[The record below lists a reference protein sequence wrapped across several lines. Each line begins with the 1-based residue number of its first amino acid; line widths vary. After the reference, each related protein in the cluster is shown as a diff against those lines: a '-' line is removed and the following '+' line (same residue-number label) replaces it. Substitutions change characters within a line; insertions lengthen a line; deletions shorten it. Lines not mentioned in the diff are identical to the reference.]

1 MKKIASTLTANGN
14 SCRFCGGPLH
24 QFLDLGVSPLCESY
38 LSVEQLGAPETFYPL
53 VASVC
58 HDCFLV
64 QLPEQVSP
72 VNIFTEYAYFSSYS
86 DDWLTHAHRY
96 VDDMTNRLG
105 LGPSSNV
112 VELGSNDGYLLQYF
126 VKKGISV
133 LGVDPAANVAKAA
146 EARGVRTLVGF
157 FGADMANR
165 LAVED
170 KKADL
175 IIGNNV
181 LAQVSGINDF
191 VEGVRIL
198 LKRGGTATFEFPH
211 IAQTLNG
218 NQFDQFYHEHYSY
231 FSAIS
236 IEKIMAAHGLQLFDV
251 DRLSTHGGSLRI
263 YVRHAEGADRVKP
276 AVDELLAAERDL
288 GLHQLVAYDAFAE
301 RVARTKRNLLSFL
314 IHARSAGA
322 SVVGYGAPGKG
333 NTLLNYCGVRTDF
346 LDYTVDRNP
355 YKQGK
360 YLPGTRI
367 PIYPPEKIA
376 QTKPQYILILPWN
389 LKEEIAKQLAY
400 VRNWGGQ
407 LVVPIPEV
415 KCY

>member
-1 MKKIASTLTANGN
+1 MKTSICTANGN
-14 SCRFCGGPLH
+14 SCRFCGGHLH
-24 QFLDLGVSPLCESY
+24 QFLDLGVSPPCESY
-38 LSVEQLGAPETFYPL
+38 LSAEQLGAPETFYPL

-64 QLPEQVSP
+64 QLPEHISP
-72 VNIFTEYAYFSSYS
+72 ANIFTEYAYFSSYS
-86 DDWLTHAHRY
+86 DDWLAHARRY
-96 VDDMTNRLG
+96 VEDITSRLG
-105 LGPSSNV
+105 LNPSSNV

-126 VKKGISV
+126 VQKGISV
-133 LGVDPAANVAKAA
+133 LGIDPAANVAKVAD
-146 EARGVRTLVGF
+146 ARGVPTRVGF
-157 FGADMANR
+157 FGTDIASR
-165 LAVED
+165 LAQGD

-175 IIGNNV
+175 IVGNNV
-181 LAQVSGINDF
+181 LAQVSDINDF

-198 LKRGGTATFEFPH
+198 LKSGGTATFEFPH

-236 IEKIMAAHGLQLFDV
+236 IDKIMAAHGLQLFDV
-251 DRLSTHGGSLRI
+251 ERLSTHGGSLRV
-263 YVRHAEGADRVKP
+263 YVRHTGSSDGIKP
-276 AVDELLAAERDL
+276 AVHELLAAERDW
-288 GLHQLVAYDAFAE
+288 GLHQLAAYDGFAE
-301 RVARTKRNLLSFL
+301 RVAQTKRKLLSFL
-314 IHARSAGA
+314 IHARSVRA

-333 NTLLNYCGVRTDF
+333 NTLLNYCGIRTDF

-355 YKQGK
+355 YKHGK

-376 QTKPQYILILPWN
+376 ETKPRYVLILPWN
-389 LKEEIAKQLAY
+389 LKDEITKQLAY
-400 VRNWGGQ
+400 IGNWGGQ

-415 KCY
+415 AIY

>member
-1 MKKIASTLTANGN
+1 MTETASNLRAKHD
-14 SCRFCGGPLH
+14 SCRFCGGRLH

-38 LSVEQLGAPETFYPL
+38 LSAEQLGEPEMFYPL
-53 VASVC
+53 AASVC
-58 HDCFLV
+58 HDCLLV
-64 QLPEQVSP
+64 QLPEHVSP
-72 VNIFTEYAYFSSYS
+72 VDIFTEYAYFSSYS
-86 DDWLTHAHRY
+86 DDWLAHARRY

-105 LGPSSNV
+105 LGASSTV

-126 VKKGISV
+126 VEKGISV
-133 LGVDPAANVAKAA
+133 IGVDPAANVAEAA
-146 EARGVRTLVGF
+146 EARGVPTLIGF
-157 FGADMANR
+157 FGTSVATH
-165 LAVED
+165 LAE
-170 KKADL
+170 KGQSADL

-181 LAQVSGINDF
+181 LAQVSDINDF

-198 LKRGGTATFEFPH
+198 LKPGGTATFEFPH
-211 IAQTLNG
+211 IAETLSG

-251 DRLSTHGGSLRI
+251 ERLSTHGGSLRI
-263 YVRHAEGADRVKP
+263 FLRHADGADEVRP
-276 AVDELLAAERDL
+276 AVGELLAAERDL
-288 GLHQLVAYDAFAE
+288 GLHQVAAYDAFAE
-301 RVARTKRNLLSFL
+301 RVARTKRKLLSFL
-314 IHARSAGA
+314 IDARSSGA

-355 YKQGK
+355 YKHGR

-367 PIYPPEKIA
+367 PIYAPEKIA
-376 QTKPQYILILPWN
+376 ETKPQYILILPWN
-389 LKEEIAKQLAY
+389 LKDEIVKQLAY

-415 KCY
+415 EFY